1 MPTFTKRKADEVPQ
15 PARVSKS
22 VRERQQI
29 YEDFV
34 NSTGTDVGEL
44 ELGPDEDVR
53 STKVR
58 LTRAASRL
66 GTQIQIWDADGK
78 VYFSRTATKRGRS
91 KKTAS

>member
-1 MPTFTKRKADEVPQ
+1 MPTFTKRTAAEVPQ
-15 PARVSKS
+15 PTKVSRA
-22 VRERQQI
+22 VRERQQA

-34 NSTGTDVGEL
+34 KSAGAEVGEL
-44 ELGPDEDVR
+44 ELGPDEDIR

-78 VYFSRTATKRGRS
+78 VYFSKTVKRGRP
-91 KKTAS
+91 KKSAS